1 MTSKRILI
9 ALAVFLLA
17 FGLFSQQEV
26 VLKISE
32 GMPMINLA
40 LPDLVVRTPTDAARA
55 AAEEIHQVLAA
66 DVAYSRVFQPLP
78 KAYYAYIRP
87 LNPEKIHFKD
97 WDGIQARLLL
107 VGEIS
112 EDGGRFVFD
121 GKLYDVRSERYII
134 GKRYQSDKSGLRLVA
149 HKMADELMKLYG
161 EKPVFAT
168 KIAFVSNRDGND
180 EIYMMDYDGANPTR
194 ITFNKIKDY
203 MPAWSPDQR
212 TIAFTSYRSAGAHL
226 CLRNIYEGTE
236 TLVSSKGTNYAAAF
250 SPDGGRLAFCST
262 MTEDGN
268 AEIYV
273 LDLAAMRTRRLTYNS
288 ATDTAPTWSPTGR
301 EIAFTTD
308 RLGAGSPQIYVMD
321 AEGSNVRKVS
331 YRRQLSRRPGLGP
344 DRRPDRLR
352 LAGREQVR
360 PLRPQPPDEPDRQA
374 HREQRLQR
382 IPELV
387 ARRPPRR
394 VLVQHVGL
402 DPDLLRRLR
411 RGQPQAADGP
421 RREQAAQLD
430 ELDPPQRDDSPA
442 AIVLMRSL
450 DNTLGLQLKGRRMLL
465 TGIILMCSNLGGKC
479 RVGGISMITP
489 QGGPM
494 KKLIVLSLAIVLILS
509 LSVSCKKKP
518 QEIPEPPPQVQEQ
531 PPVEQVAPPVVQEPK
546 LTEEEIFLQKS
557 LEQINREKPLAMI
570 HFDYDKSLI
579 RDDAKPVLE
588 ANAAWLSRFRT
599 IKILIEGHCDERGTE
614 EYNLALGERRAKSTM
629 DYLLSLG
636 VARNA

>member
-212 TIAFTSYRSAGAHL
+212 TVAFTSYRSGGAHL
-226 CLRNIYEGTE
+226 YLRNIYEGTE

-273 LDLAAMRTRRLTYNS
+273 LDMAAMRTRRLTYNS

-331 YRRQLSRRPGLGP
+331 YGGNYHDAPAWAPTGDRIAYVSRVENRFDLYVLNLRTNQIVKLTESNAFNESPSWSP
-344 DRRPDRLR
+344 D
-352 LAGREQVR
+352 GR
-360 PLRPQPPDEPDRQA
+360 
-374 HREQRLQR
+374 
-382 IPELV
+382 
-387 ARRPPRR
+387 
-394 VLVQHVGL
+394 HVVFSSNMSGSIQIYSV
-402 DPDLLRRLR
+402 DYDGANLRRLTD
-411 RGQPQAADGP
+411 RG
-421 RREQAAQLD
+421 E
-430 ELDPPQRDDSPA
+430 
-442 AIVLMRSL
+442 
-450 DNTLGLQLKGRRMLL
+450 N
-465 TGIILMCSNLGGKC
+465 
-479 RVGGISMITP
+479 
-489 QGGPM
+489 
-494 KKLIVLSLAIVLILS
+494 KL
-509 LSVSCKKKP
+509 P
-518 QEIPEPPPQVQEQ
+518 NW
-531 PPVEQVAPPVVQEPK
+531 
-546 LTEEEIFLQKS
+546 T
-557 LEQINREKPLAMI
+557 N
-570 HFDYDKSLI
+570 
-579 RDDAKPVLE
+579 
-588 ANAAWLSRFRT
+588 
-599 IKILIEGHCDERGTE
+599 
-614 EYNLALGERRAKSTM
+614 
-629 DYLLSLG
+629 
-636 VARNA
+636 